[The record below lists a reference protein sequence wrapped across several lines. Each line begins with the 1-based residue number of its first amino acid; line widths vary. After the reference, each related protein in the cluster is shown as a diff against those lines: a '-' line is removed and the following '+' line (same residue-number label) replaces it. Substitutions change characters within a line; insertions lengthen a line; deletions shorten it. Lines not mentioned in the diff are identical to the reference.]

1 MTRKPAVLRATA
13 RRDVDEAVAHY
24 LEAAG
29 PNVALGFI
37 GALEAAM
44 RHISRHPRSGSSR
57 YGHELNLPGLR
68 SCLLKS
74 YPQIVFYMEAGT
86 RIDVWRVLHG
96 RRDIP
101 AWMLEPDDA
110 NA

>member
-1 MTRKPAVLRATA
+1 M
-13 RRDVDEAVAHY
+13 DEAIEHY

-29 PNVALGFI
+29 PDVALGFI
-37 GALEAAM
+37 GALDAAI

-68 SCLLKS
+68 SWALTS
-74 YPQIVFYMEAGT
+74 HPQVVFYMEART
-86 RIDVWRVLHG
+86 RIDVWRILHG

-101 AWMLEPDDA
+101 AWIGEPELRQPS
-110 NA
+110 

>member
-1 MTRKPAVLRATA
+1 MTPKPAVLRAAA
-13 RRDVDEAVAHY
+13 RRDVDEAIEHY

-29 PNVALGFI
+29 SDVALGFVA
-37 GALEAAM
+37 ALEAATE
-44 RHISRHPRSGSSR
+44 HISRHPRSGSSR

-68 SCLLKS
+68 SLPLKS
-74 YPQIVFYMEAGT
+74 YPQVVFYMEART

-101 AWMLEPDDA
+101 ETPCPMEAQQ
-110 NA
+110 